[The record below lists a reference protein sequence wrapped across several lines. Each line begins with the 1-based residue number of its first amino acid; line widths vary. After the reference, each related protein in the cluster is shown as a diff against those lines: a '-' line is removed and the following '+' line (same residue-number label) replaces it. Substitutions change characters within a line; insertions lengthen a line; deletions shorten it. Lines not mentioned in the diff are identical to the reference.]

1 MSKVIWR
8 VGMSLFESMYEFV
21 CQSLRNFEGLCL
33 SNESKSIWYFECS
46 WIGLFFFE
54 SISKFVWKVGMS
66 FFEFMFKSIWKVG
79 LSLFESVFE
88 FVWKIGLFFFEFEF
102 VWKNCLSF
110 IEYVFEFVCQSF
122 KTLKICI

>member
-1 MSKVIWR
+1 
-8 VGMSLFESMYEFV
+8 
-21 CQSLRNFEGLCL
+21 
-33 SNESKSIWYFECS
+33 
-46 WIGLFFFE
+46 
-54 SISKFVWKVGMS
+54 
-66 FFEFMFKSIWKVG
+66 
-79 LSLFESVFE
+79 VFE